1 MSHKEII
8 FARKKLRRS
17 FFVFP
22 PSRLIFSSRLP
33 GLQTKLTVQ
42 KGNQYPR
49 KRFTPLPL
57 PTMHYAS
64 IENLAKSFGI
74 RTLFKNI
81 SFYVEEGDK
90 IALVARNG
98 SGKSTL
104 LKIIAG
110 LDTADSGTVWV
121 HKDIKVIMLQQDTH
135 FEEMKSIWD
144 NVLRM
149 DNPVVKVV
157 KEYEMCLEQEEEN
170 IEKLTDLM
178 ARVDELN
185 AWSFE
190 SELKQI
196 LGKLNLHHLN
206 EPVKN
211 LSGGQRKRVAL
222 AQALIEAQLHEGKC
236 LLILDE
242 PTNHLDVEM
251 IEWLEDYL
259 SAQKVTLLCVTH
271 DRYFLDAVCNEILEM
286 EDEKIYVYKGNYDY
300 FLEQKSL
307 RQEVQASE
315 LQKDKNIF
323 RKELE
328 WMRKQPKARTTKSKS
343 RQDAFADIEERV
355 SKRKEETDVSL
366 QVKMT
371 RLGGKVLEMKK
382 IYKSYGDKVI
392 LKGFDHTFKK
402 GERIGIVGKNG
413 IGKST
418 FLKIALQQEKPDS
431 GKVNHGDTVVFG
443 NFNQEGLQYKE
454 DKRAIEYVKDFA
466 EFFPLADGTKISA
479 TQFME
484 KFGFA
489 SEQQYTPL
497 SKLSGGEKRR
507 LHLLSILFLN
517 PNFLILDE
525 PTNDLDLQT
534 LRTLE
539 EFLLDFPGCILIVS
553 HDRYFMDRMVD
564 HLFAFEGDGV
574 IKDFPGNYTLYRE
587 WKSTVDRDS
596 STGPG
601 GLAVDRGASEEKQA
615 PAIKAEQRTTNIGQR
630 KPSFKEKHEF
640 EQLEKEMPELQK
652 EKAALEEKMNSG
664 SMDYDALQKAAQRI
678 SSIVQLL
685 DEKEM
690 RWLELSERI

>member
-1 MSHKEII
+1 
-8 FARKKLRRS
+8 
-17 FFVFP
+17 
-22 PSRLIFSSRLP
+22 
-33 GLQTKLTVQ
+33 
-42 KGNQYPR
+42 
-49 KRFTPLPL
+49 
-57 PTMHYAS
+57 MHYAS
-64 IENLAKSFGI
+64 VENLSKSFGI

-90 IALVARNG
+90 IAFVARNG

-110 LDTADSGTVWV
+110 LDTPDGGTIWT
-121 HKDIKVIMLQQDTH
+121 HKDIKVIMLQQDTP
-135 FEEMKSIWD
+135 FEENKSIWD

-157 KEYEMCLEQEEEN
+157 KEYEKCLEQEADN

-178 ARVDELN
+178 ALVDELN
-185 AWSFE
+185 AWNFE

-222 AQALIEAQLHEGKC
+222 AQALIEMQLHEGKC

-242 PTNHLDVEM
+242 PTNHLDVSM

-259 SAQKVTLLCVTH
+259 SAQKVTLLLVTH

-286 EDEKIYVYKGNYDY
+286 DEEKIFTYKGDYDY
-300 FLEQKSL
+300 FLEQKSM
-307 RQEVQASE
+307 RQDAQASE

-343 RQDAFADIEERV
+343 RQDAFADVEERV
-355 SKRKEETDVSL
+355 SQKKEDLEVSL

-371 RLGGKVLEMKK
+371 RLGGKILEMKK
-382 IYKSYGDKVI
+382 INKSYGDKVLI
-392 LKGFDHTFKK
+392 KGFDYTFKR
-402 GERIGIVGKNG
+402 GERVGIVGKNG
-413 IGKST
+413 VGKST
-418 FLKIALQQEKPDS
+418 FLKIALQQEQPDS
-431 GKVNHGDTVVFG
+431 GKINHGETVVFG
-443 NFNQEGLQYKE
+443 NFDQEGLKYKE

-466 EFFPLADGTKISA
+466 EYFPLADGSKISA
-479 TQFME
+479 SQFME
-484 KFGFA
+484 KFGFNA
-489 SEQQYTPL
+489 EQQYTPL

-507 LHLLSILFLN
+507 LHLLSILFVN

-539 EFLLDFPGCILIVS
+539 EFLLDYPGCILIVS

-574 IKDFPGNYTLYRE
+574 IKDYPGNYSQYRE
-587 WKSTVDRDS
+587 ALANQKFTGHVVQAEKIVVAQEDKPQPTTVPK
-596 STGPG
+596 TQ
-601 GLAVDRGASEEKQA
+601 K
-615 PAIKAEQRTTNIGQR
+615 I
-630 KPSFKEKHEF
+630 SFKEKLEF
-640 EQLEKEMPELQK
+640 ETLEKEIPALQK
-652 EKAALEEKMNSG
+652 EKNNLEEGMNSG
-664 SMDYDALQKAAQRI
+664 NLDFELLQKNAARI
-678 SSIVQLL
+678 GEIVLQI

-690 RWLELSERI
+690 RWLELSERM

>member
-1 MSHKEII
+1 
-8 FARKKLRRS
+8 
-17 FFVFP
+17 
-22 PSRLIFSSRLP
+22 
-33 GLQTKLTVQ
+33 
-42 KGNQYPR
+42 
-49 KRFTPLPL
+49 
-57 PTMHYAS
+57 MHYAS
-64 IENLAKSFGI
+64 IENISKSFGI

-90 IALVARNG
+90 IAFVARNG

-121 HKDIKVIMLQQDTH
+121 HKDIKVVMLQQDTH
-135 FEEMKSIWD
+135 FDEMKSIWD

-149 DNPVVKVV
+149 DNPVVKAV
-157 KEYEMCLEQEEEN
+157 KEYEMCLEEEAEN
-170 IEKLTDLM
+170 IDKLTDLM
-178 ARVDELN
+178 AKVDELN
-185 AWSFE
+185 AWNFE

-222 AQALIEAQLHEGKC
+222 AQSLIEAQLHAGKC

-242 PTNHLDVEM
+242 PTNHLDVQM

-259 SAQKVTLLCVTH
+259 SAQKITLLCVTH

-286 EDEKIYVYKGNYDY
+286 DEEKIYVYNGDYDY

-307 RQEVQASE
+307 RQEVQQSE

-343 RQDAFADIEERV
+343 RQDAFVDIEERV
-355 SKRKEETDVSL
+355 SQKKEELDVNL

-382 IYKSYGDKVI
+382 INKSYGDKVLI
-392 LKGFDHTFKK
+392 KGFDYTFKK

-418 FLKIALQQEKPDS
+418 FLKIALHQEKPDT

-466 EFFPLADGTKISA
+466 EFFPLADGSKISA
-479 TQFME
+479 SQFME
-484 KFGFA
+484 KFGFSA
-489 SEQQYTPL
+489 EQQYTPL

-507 LHLLSILFLN
+507 LHLLSVLFLN

-553 HDRYFMDRMVD
+553 HDRYFMDRLVD

-574 IKDFPGNYTLYRE
+574 IKDFPGNYTLYRA
-587 WKSTVDRDS
+587 WKEKELSENRQSGGSTKPSVD
-596 STGPG
+596 TAPPKI
-601 GLAVDRGASEEKQA
+601 SEKI
-615 PAIKAEQRTTNIGQR
+615 PDTKV
-630 KPSFKEKHEF
+630 KLSFKEKMEF
-640 EQLEKEMPELQK
+640 DQIEKDIPKLQSEKK
-652 EKAALEEKMNSG
+652 ELEEKMNIG
-664 SMDYDALQKAAQRI
+664 GMDFETLQKAAARI
-678 SSIVQLL
+678 GQIVQLL